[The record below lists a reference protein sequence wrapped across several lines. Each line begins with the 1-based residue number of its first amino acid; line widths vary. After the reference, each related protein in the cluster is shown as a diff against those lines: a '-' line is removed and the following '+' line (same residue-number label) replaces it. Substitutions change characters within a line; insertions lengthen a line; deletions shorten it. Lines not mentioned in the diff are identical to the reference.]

1 MTPADE
7 DAVRAYPA
15 LAGLIA
21 IREAGWSF
29 LPPRVVDGEP
39 VQIEGFRAWPDG
51 WLDVIRVRTDTN
63 AMGLRSD
70 GREPPG
76 IVFERTGSLTHVVE
90 GLLSLPAPGD
100 RLAPR
105 LVRATAPKLWT
116 PKTG

>member
-1 MTPADE
+1 MTATDE
-7 DAVRAYPA
+7 AAVRAFPA
-15 LAGLIA
+15 LVGLITIRESGWTFLFPRMLNGVPVRVDGYRNWPGGWVDA
-21 IREAGWSF
+21 IRVHS
-29 LPPRVVDGEP
+29 D
-39 VQIEGFRAWPDG
+39 
-51 WLDVIRVRTDTN
+51 TD

-100 RLAPR
+100 RFAPR

-116 PKTG
+116 P